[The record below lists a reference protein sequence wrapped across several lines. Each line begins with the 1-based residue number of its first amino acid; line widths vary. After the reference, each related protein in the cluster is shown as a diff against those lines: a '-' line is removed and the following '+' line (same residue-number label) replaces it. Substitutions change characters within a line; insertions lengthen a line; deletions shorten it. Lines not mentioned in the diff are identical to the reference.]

1 MFKKAKPIWIKNK
14 RLTKNIQCGFRC
26 DFNAVEGKE
35 YRLKITGATLY
46 RVFLNGEVVGYGPAR
61 AGDGYIRCD
70 EYSLSVECG
79 LNKLAVEVA
88 GYNCASFYT
97 MQMKSFLCAEIY
109 EDGNVL
115 AYTGEDFNGLSLEK
129 LRSMYCHRY
138 SYQRAY
144 GEIWSFDNSSEMTN
158 WETADNLPY
167 EDIICCSADG
177 KFIERGVPIPNF
189 CIDNSAK
196 YMQNGQIL
204 HKSTDGL
211 AMPRYISRTSACFD
225 GFLQDSWE
233 SNPISELYGVL
244 VPENVKPNND
254 ELYAIEKDRYTMF
267 EMETNNTGFI
277 INEITAEE
285 DSVVYLFFTEC
296 FYKNSI
302 VFDSL
307 DGQVNIVKYNLKKS
321 DKPYKLETFETY
333 TFKHIG
339 IAVCEGRIKAAL
351 PKIREYSYPLYE
363 NTEFSSSDD
372 RLNSIFKAAINTF
385 RQNTLDTYMDCPSRE
400 RAGWLCDSY
409 FTAQSERMFAG
420 GSDVENVFL
429 SNFAMADE
437 FPNLPS
443 GMLPHN
449 YPSSMREYGS
459 GYIPQWA
466 MWYFVELYEYCKKR
480 GGVLTEEYI
489 KLFYGLLKWFTQYE
503 NTDGLLEKMPGW
515 NFVEWS
521 EANDWVQDVNY
532 PTNMLYSMV
541 LRDMSELLEDEQL
554 AEKGR
559 KIKETVIEQSFN
571 GTFFTDNAVRNEKGE
586 LVNTGNI
593 SETCQYYAY
602 FCGVAEKN
610 DVRFGKLTDTMLN
623 EFGGTKQPNLDIAP
637 SAPFIGKYLRLIMLL
652 RMGQFT
658 SVLDDISGYFIGM
671 ANTTGTLWEHDKKES
686 LERGGSLNHGFA
698 SFAGAAIVMAC
709 AGISDI
715 NYAEKVIHM
724 DCDYL
729 CSRDYDIT
737 LGIEGGKIKLSCKN
751 GKRDIDI
758 PDGWKIKS
766 IKGEG

>member
-1 MFKKAKPIWIKNK
+1 MFQKAKPIWIKNK
-14 RLTKNIQCGFRC
+14 RLAKNLQCGFRC
-26 DFNAVEGKE
+26 DFYAQENAE

-46 RVFLNGEVVGYGPAR
+46 RVFLNGEFVGYGPAR
-61 AGDGYIRCD
+61 AGYGYIRCD
-70 EYSLSVECG
+70 EYLLSVKEG
-79 LNKLAVEVA
+79 LNKLSVEAA

-109 EDGNVL
+109 ENGNVL
-115 AYTGEDFNGLSLEK
+115 WYTGKDFNGLSLEK

-144 GEIWSFDNSSEMTN
+144 GEIWSFDNSCEITN
-158 WETADNLPY
+158 WKTADNLPY
-167 EDIICCSADG
+167 EDIICCTAEG
-177 KFIERGVPIPNF
+177 RFIERGVSIPDF

-196 YMQNGQIL
+196 YLESGQIL
-204 HKSTDGL
+204 HKPADGPV
-211 AMPRYISRTSACFD
+211 MPRYIAKTSNCFD
-225 GFLQDSWE
+225 GFLQDDWK
-233 SNPISELYGVL
+233 SNPIAELYGIFA
-244 VPENVKPNND
+244 PDDIKTDND
-254 ELYAIEKDRYTMF
+254 DLYTIEKDRYTMF
-267 EMETNNTGFI
+267 EMETDNTGFI
-277 INEITAEE
+277 RNEIIAEE

-307 DGQVNIVKYNLKKS
+307 EGQVNIVKYNLKKS

-339 IAVCEGRIKAAL
+339 IAVRRGRIKAAP

-372 RLNSIFKAAINTF
+372 NLNNIFKAAVNTF
-385 RQNTLDTYMDCPSRE
+385 RQNTLDIYMDCPSRE

-420 GSDVENVFL
+420 SSDVENVFL
-429 SNFAMADE
+429 SNFTIAEE

-449 YPSSMREYGS
+449 YPSSLREYGS

-466 MWYFVELYEYCKKR
+466 MWYFAELYEYCKKR
-480 GGVLTEEYI
+480 GGVLTEEHK
-489 KLFYGLLKWFTQYE
+489 KLFYGLLKWLAPYE
-503 NTDGLLEKMPGW
+503 NNDGLLEKMPGW

-521 EANDWVQDVNY
+521 AANDWVQDVNY
-532 PTNMLYSMV
+532 PTNMLYSKV
-541 LRDMSELLEDEQL
+541 LRDMAELFADERL

-571 GTFFTDNAVRNEKGE
+571 GTFFTDNAVRNENNE

-602 FCGVAEKN
+602 FCGVADEN
-610 DVRFGKLTDTMLN
+610 DARFKKLTDTMLN
-623 EFGGTKQPNLDIAP
+623 EFGGTKQPSLDIAP

-652 RMGQFT
+652 KMKQFT
-658 SVLDDISGYFIGM
+658 SVLNDISGYFAGM
-671 ANTTGTLWEHDKKES
+671 AKTTGTLWENDRKES
-686 LERGGSLNHGFA
+686 LEHGGSLNHGFA

-715 NYAEKVIHM
+715 NYAEKVIYM

-729 CSRDYDIT
+729 CGYDYDISIGT
-737 LGIEGGKIKLSCKN
+737 ENGKIKLSSRG
-751 GKRDIDI
+751 GKRQTQLPAD
-758 PDGWKIKS
+758 WKILRR
-766 IKGEG
+766 